1 MRATRQTRLW
11 QSRRRF
17 KIRNPDTNPSGTRI
31 FKKLARSARCWGS
44 FHPSNSLL
52 RENTSNIL
60 PNRKKFRKMMHR
72 FDEQMYHSDTLY
84 RREYQ
89 AEQKAKKLAQENE

>member
-1 MRATRQTRLW
+1 M
-11 QSRRRF
+11 
-17 KIRNPDTNPSGTRI
+17 
-31 FKKLARSARCWGS
+31 
-44 FHPSNSLL
+44 LL
-52 RENTSNIL
+52 
-60 PNRKKFRKMMHR
+60 NRKKFRKMMHR

>member
-1 MRATRQTRLW
+1 LNNFLDQRDAGALSTPPTAALTENI
-11 QSRRRF
+11 S
-17 KIRNPDTNPSGTRI
+17 N
-31 FKKLARSARCWGS
+31 KLS
-44 FHPSNSLL
+44 H
-52 RENTSNIL
+52 
-60 PNRKKFRKMMHR
+60 RKKFRKMMHR